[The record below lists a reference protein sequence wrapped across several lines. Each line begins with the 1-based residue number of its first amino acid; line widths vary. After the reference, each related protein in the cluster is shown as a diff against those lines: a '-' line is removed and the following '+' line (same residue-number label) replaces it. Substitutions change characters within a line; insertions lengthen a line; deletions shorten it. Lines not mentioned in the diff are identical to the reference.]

1 VVGASC
7 GAGASCAKATLPK
20 NTTSAI
26 KHTFFIPMAPEI
38 RFKGRLRAEKGCTRY
53 RNKLCHPAQG
63 ESAPRAISRARL
75 CLKVGD

>member
-1 VVGASC
+1 
-7 GAGASCAKATLPK
+7 
-20 NTTSAI
+20 
-26 KHTFFIPMAPEI
+26 MAPEI